1 MSWHF
6 SLALVEGFLEANS
19 SDGEPCALS
28 KLTATASTYSL
39 PAKTKAS
46 SNLSQFGMTCSRL
59 TAPNGGD
66 LLTWFLG
73 ASRARTSVA
82 PARASVSPESDRAF
96 GARCGG
102 LLGRYDPNTLSLKT
116 LQCLLFE
123 DSTECLATLPNWGL
137 MRTGECWERTMP
149 VLHTFENASGLWP
162 TPCLPGNGG
171 SHGKAK
177 LKAML
182 WPTPQSH
189 NYKEPGAGH
198 VKRGGRRS
206 DLTLAV
212 KRERERELANTNSEH
227 EQDVI
232 KGEYDAKKRPQSE
245 ERPLGSRG
253 DALRW
258 WASEPE
264 LGRVA
269 HGVAN
274 RVDRLKAIGNGQVPA
289 VVKLAWETLKP

>member
-1 MSWHF
+1 M
-6 SLALVEGFLEANS
+6 
-19 SDGEPCALS
+19 
-28 KLTATASTYSL
+28 KATFHRSQYGTMFVPSTDQ
-39 PAKTKAS
+39 P
-46 SNLSQFGMTCSRL
+46 GMV
-59 TAPNGGD
+59 
-66 LLTWFLG
+66 LLMWFR
-73 ASRARTSVA
+73 ADSRARTLAA
-82 PARASVSPESDRAF
+82 PERVLELLEHDPAF

-102 LLGRYDPNTLSLKT
+102 LLARYDPASRSLKT

-137 MRTGECWERTMP
+137 MRTGELWERTMP
-149 VLHTFENASGLWP
+149 GLPTSENESGLWP

-177 LKAML
+177 LKAMI

-189 NYKEPGAGH
+189 NYKEPGQGH
-198 VKRGGRRS
+198 IERGGTQERPYNRRE
-206 DLTLAV
+206 
-212 KRERERELANTNSEH
+212 ERERQLADSDSLH
-227 EQDVI
+227 EQNVL
-232 KGEYDAKKRPQSE
+232 KEQSNE
-245 ERPLGSRG
+245 EVRSEPRERPSRSRSNG
-253 DALRW
+253 VGW

-269 HGVAN
+269 HGVAH